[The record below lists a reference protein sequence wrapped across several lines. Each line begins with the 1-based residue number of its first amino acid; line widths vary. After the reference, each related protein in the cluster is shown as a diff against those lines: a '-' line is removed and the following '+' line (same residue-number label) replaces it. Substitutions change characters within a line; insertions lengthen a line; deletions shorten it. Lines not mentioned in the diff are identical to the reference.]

1 MQGVLTSW
9 MLRLFIHLLFVGPSR
24 QSTRDGFLYH
34 SGRPDR
40 TFRDPLASG
49 GKPTLSTYGH
59 KTLWKLLAD
68 LWHGDLT
75 LAEKTLTP
83 LTPAHL
89 IEGEGGSGFLHP
101 ALLEL

>member
-1 MQGVLTSW
+1 

-40 TFRDPLASG
+40 TFRDQRGSG

-59 KTLWKLLAD
+59 KTLWNLWAD
-68 LWHGDLT
+68 LWNGDLT

-83 LTPAHL
+83 LTHAHM
-89 IEGEGGSGFLHP
+89 IEGEGGSGFLQP
-101 ALLEL
+101 ALVGL